1 MQMKKFFLLIL
12 ILFGIVFTASFFV
25 KKDYQVITAEY
36 DEYNLYPKDCY
47 VFYKGRKYLFDSKLV
62 YKYQVLVKKIVP
74 AVKGI
79 LVKNFDSENHYMKE
93 DKGFRILNLRDID
106 SDKIKYN
113 SKIYTVERR
122 IGDSIFCRIDKDKII
137 VFIEKENLD

>member
-1 MQMKKFFLLIL
+1 M
-12 ILFGIVFTASFFV
+12 
-25 KKDYQVITAEY
+25 
-36 DEYNLYPKDCY
+36 
-47 VFYKGRKYLFDSKLV
+47 

-74 AVKGI
+74 TVESI
-79 LVKNFDSENHYMKE
+79 LVKDFDSENHYMKE

-113 SKIYTVERR
+113 SKIYIVESR